1 MKRTTLFVPETL
13 ERELQLFARREG
25 RPVASLVREALA
37 EYLVSRRPHGTVPSF
52 TGLFDSGR
60 SHIAEK
66 HEELLFKELSPHGE
80 EPATV
85 PKSVPAPKSRR
96 RRLSTRRKISR

>member
-37 EYLVSRRPHGTVPSF
+37 EYIVSRRPSRGVPSF

-60 SHIAEK
+60 SDIAET
-66 HEELLFKELSPHGE
+66 HEELLFAGLSPHGDRSA
-80 EPATV
+80 PG
-85 PKSVPAPKSRR
+85 PKAASALKPQRR
-96 RRLSTRRKISR
+96 RSSTRRKTSR